1 MAFVRKRNPPLK
13 YRNRLIECDR
23 CGYAVHLFDTII
35 QNGLRLD
42 KACADLLDNQSPR
55 RN

>member
-1 MAFVRKRNPPLK
+1 MAFVRKRNPRIL
-13 YRNRLIECDR
+13 YDNRLVECDR
-23 CGYAVHLFDTII
+23 CGFDVHIRDTKV

-42 KACADLLDNQSPR
+42 EACFDLLDNQSPR